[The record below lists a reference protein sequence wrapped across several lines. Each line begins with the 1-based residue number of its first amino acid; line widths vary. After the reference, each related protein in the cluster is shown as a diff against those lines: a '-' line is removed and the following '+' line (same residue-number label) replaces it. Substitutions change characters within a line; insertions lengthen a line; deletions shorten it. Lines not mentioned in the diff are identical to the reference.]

1 MIENNLKEMWNRC
14 LQVIK
19 DNVPEKTYTCWF
31 EPIEPIKYENNTL
44 FIGVPTL
51 FFYEM
56 LDGPFLNIMRKALEK
71 GIGEGTQLQYKVMV
85 VKDNQDEKSTVDM
98 KGSDRSTD
106 IPVRPIINGNKTP
119 NPMQAIAPQDLDPH
133 LNPNYT
139 FSNFIKGTSNELS
152 RTVGETVAKEPAKT
166 FNPLF
171 LHGPS
176 GVGKT
181 HLTNAIGTRI
191 KELYPEKR
199 VLYISAHLFQVQ
211 YTDSVRTNQF
221 NNFIKFY
228 QGIDVLIID
237 DIQELAG
244 ATKTQQTFFHIF
256 NHLHQNGKQLILTSD
271 RAPVMLQG
279 MEDRMLTR
287 FKWGLVV
294 ELEKPD
300 LELRKNILHNKIAYD
315 GLKIP
320 ENVINYSAEN
330 VSDSV
335 RELEGIVTSL
345 LAHSIL
351 LKREIDMDLAERIVR
366 KAVICG
372 ESKPVTIESIIS
384 KVCEHYNIEESAI
397 HTKTRKREIV
407 QVRQIAMFLAKKHTD
422 NSASKIGQLIGKRD
436 HATVLHACKTV
447 KDLIEVDKAF
457 KTEIEEIEASIKRR

>member
-1 MIENNLKEMWNRC
+1 MIENNLKEMWNNC

-19 DNVPEKTYTCWF
+19 DNVPPKSFDTWF
-31 EPIEPIKYENNTL
+31 APIEPIKYENNTL
-44 FIGVPTL
+44 FIGVPTH

-71 GIGEGTQLQYKVMV
+71 GIGKGTQLQYKVMV
-85 VKDNQDEKSTVDM
+85 VKEDESTIEV
-98 KGSDRSTD
+98 KGSGRSTD
-106 IPVRPIINGNKTP
+106 IPVRPIENGNKAP
-119 NPMQAIAPQDLDPH
+119 NPMQATAPQDLDSH
-133 LNPNYT
+133 LIPNYT
-139 FSNFIKGTSNELS
+139 FNNFIKGTSNELS
-152 RTVGETVAKEPAKT
+152 RTVGETVAKDPAKT

-300 LELRKNILHNKIAYD
+300 LELRKNILLNKMAYD

-320 ENVINYSAEN
+320 ENVVNYIAEN

-345 LAHSIL
+345 LAHSII

-366 KAVICG
+366 KSVSCS
-372 ESKPVTIESIIS
+372 ESKPVTIETIIS

-422 NSASKIGQLIGKRD
+422 HSASKIGQFIGKRD

-447 KDLIEVDKAF
+447 KDLIEVDKNF
-457 KTEIEEIEASIKRR
+457 KNEIEEIEATIKRK

>member
-1 MIENNLKEMWNRC
+1 MIENNLKEMWNNC

-19 DNVPEKTYTCWF
+19 DNVPPKSFDTWF
-31 EPIEPIKYENNTL
+31 APIEPIKYENNTL
-44 FIGVPTL
+44 FIGVPTH

-71 GIGEGTQLQYKVMV
+71 GIGKGTQLQYKVMV
-85 VKDNQDEKSTVDM
+85 VKEDESTIEV
-98 KGSDRSTD
+98 KGSGRSTD
-106 IPVRPIINGNKTP
+106 IPVRPIENGNKAP
-119 NPMQAIAPQDLDPH
+119 NPMQATAPQDLDSH
-133 LNPNYT
+133 LIPNYT
-139 FSNFIKGTSNELS
+139 FNNFIKGTSNELS
-152 RTVGETVAKEPAKT
+152 RTVGETVAKDPAKT
-166 FNPLF
+166 FNPLV

-181 HLTNAIGTRI
+181 HLTTAIGTRL

-300 LELRKNILHNKIAYD
+300 LELRKNILLNKMAYD

-320 ENVINYSAEN
+320 ENVVNYIAEN

-345 LAHSIL
+345 LAHSII

-366 KAVICG
+366 KSVACS
-372 ESKPVTIESIIS
+372 ESKPVTIETIIS

-422 NSASKIGQLIGKRD
+422 HSASKIGQFIGKRD

-447 KDLIEVDKAF
+447 KDLIEVDKNF
-457 KTEIEEIEASIKRR
+457 KNEIEEIEATIKRK

>member
-320 ENVINYSAEN
+320 ENVINYIAEN

>member
-1 MIENNLKEMWNRC
+1 MIENNHVELWKRC
-14 LQVIK
+14 LQIIR
-19 DNVPEKTYTCWF
+19 DNVPEKAYTYWF
-31 EPIEPIKYENNTL
+31 EPIVPVKYENKALT
-44 FIGVPTL
+44 IGVPSI

-56 LDGPFLNIMRKALEK
+56 LEDKYLNIMRKALNK
-71 GIGEGTQLQYKVMV
+71 GIEEGTQLKYKILAD
-85 VKDNQDEKSTVDM
+85 KTNQITVDM
-98 KGSDRSTD
+98 VGSNRSTE
-106 IPVRPIINGNKTP
+106 IPVRPITDGNKAP
-119 NPMQAIAPQDLDPH
+119 NPMRAMAPQDLDPH

-152 RTVGETVAKEPAKT
+152 RTVGETVAKDPAKT

-181 HLTNAIGTRI
+181 HLINAIGTRI
-191 KELYPEKR
+191 KELYPQKR

-315 GLKIP
+315 GLRIP
-320 ENVINYSAEN
+320 ESVINYIAENVI
-330 VSDSV
+330 DSV
-335 RELEGIVTSL
+335 RELEGIITSL

-351 LKREIDMDLAERIVR
+351 LKRDIDMELAERIVR
-366 KAVICG
+366 KAVLF
-372 ESKPVTIESIIS
+372 ESKPITIESIIS
-384 KVCEHYNIEESAI
+384 KVCEHYNIDEAAI

-407 QVRQIAMFLAKKHTD
+407 QVRQIAMFLAKKHTE

-447 KDLIEVDKAF
+447 KDLIEVDKSF
-457 KTEIEEIEASIKRR
+457 KAEIEEIEASIKRK

>member
-1 MIENNLKEMWNRC
+1 MIENNLKEMWNNC

-19 DNVPEKTYTCWF
+19 DNVPPKSFDTWF
-31 EPIEPIKYENNTL
+31 APIEPIKYENNTL
-44 FIGVPTL
+44 FIGVPTH

-71 GIGEGTQLQYKVMV
+71 GIGKGTQLQYKVMV
-85 VKDNQDEKSTVDM
+85 VKEDESTIEV
-98 KGSDRSTD
+98 KGSGRSTD
-106 IPVRPIINGNKTP
+106 IPVRPIENGNKAP
-119 NPMQAIAPQDLDPH
+119 NPMQATAPQDLDSH
-133 LNPNYT
+133 LIPNYT
-139 FSNFIKGTSNELS
+139 FNNFIKGTSNELS
-152 RTVGETVAKEPAKT
+152 RTVGETVAKDPAKT

-300 LELRKNILHNKIAYD
+300 LELRKNILLNKMAYD

-320 ENVINYSAEN
+320 ENVVNYIAEN

-345 LAHSIL
+345 LAHSII

-366 KAVICG
+366 KSVACS
-372 ESKPVTIESIIS
+372 ESKPVTIETIIS

-407 QVRQIAMFLAKKHTD
+407 QVRQIAMFLAKKHTE

-457 KTEIEEIEASIKRR
+457 KTEIEEIEATIKRK

>member
-1 MIENNLKEMWNRC
+1 MIENNLKEMWNNC

-19 DNVPEKTYTCWF
+19 DNVPPKSFDTWF
-31 EPIEPIKYENNTL
+31 APIEPIKYENNTL
-44 FIGVPTL
+44 FIQVPTH

-56 LDGPFLNIMRKALEK
+56 LDGPFLNIMRLALEK
-71 GIGEGTQLQYKVMV
+71 GIGKDTQLQYKVMV
-85 VKDNQDEKSTVDM
+85 VKEAESTIEV
-98 KGSDRSTD
+98 KGSGRSTNV
-106 IPVRPIINGNKTP
+106 PVRPIQDGNKTP
-119 NPMQAIAPQDLDPH
+119 NPMKAIAPQDLDSH
-133 LNPNYT
+133 LIPNYT

-152 RTVGETVAKEPAKT
+152 RTVGETVAKDPAKT

-300 LELRKNILHNKIAYD
+300 LELRKNILLNKMAYD
-315 GLKIP
+315 GLNIP
-320 ENVINYSAEN
+320 ENVVNYIAEN

-345 LAHSIL
+345 LAHSII

-366 KAVICG
+366 KSVNCS
-372 ESKPVTIESIIS
+372 ESKPVTIETIIS
-384 KVCEHYNIEESAI
+384 KVCEHYNIDESAI
-397 HTKTRKREIV
+397 HTQTR
-407 QVRQIAMFLAKKHTD
+407 
-422 NSASKIGQLIGKRD
+422 
-436 HATVLHACKTV
+436 
-447 KDLIEVDKAF
+447 
-457 KTEIEEIEASIKRR
+457 

>member
-31 EPIEPIKYENNTL
+31 EPIEPIKYKNNTL

-320 ENVINYSAEN
+320 ENVINYIAEN

-457 KTEIEEIEASIKRR
+457 KTEIEEIETSIKRR

>member
-31 EPIEPIKYENNTL
+31 EPIEPIKFENNTL

-85 VKDNQDEKSTVDM
+85 VKDNQDDKSTVEM
-98 KGSDRSTD
+98 KGSNRSN
-106 IPVRPIINGNKTP
+106 IPVRPIQDGNKTP
-119 NPMQAIAPQDLDPH
+119 NPMQATAPQDLDPH

-152 RTVGETVAKEPAKT
+152 RTVGETVAKDPAKT

-294 ELEKPD
+294 ELEKPA
-300 LELRKNILHNKIAYD
+300 LELRKNILKNKIAYD

-320 ENVINYSAEN
+320 ENVINYIAEN

-366 KAVICG
+366 KAVICC
-372 ESKPVTIESIIS
+372 ESKPVTIETIIS

-407 QVRQIAMFLAKKHTD
+407 QVRQIAMFLAKKHTE

-457 KTEIEEIEASIKRR
+457 KTEIEEIEATIKRK

>member
-320 ENVINYSAEN
+320 ENVINYIAEN

-457 KTEIEEIEASIKRR
+457 KTEIEEIETSIKRR

>member
-320 ENVINYSAEN
+320 ENVINYIAEN

-422 NSASKIGQLIGKRD
+422 NSTSKIGQLIGKRD

>member
-19 DNVPEKTYTCWF
+19 DNVPEKTFTCWF

-106 IPVRPIINGNKTP
+106 IIVRPIENGNKTP

-139 FSNFIKGTSNELS
+139 FSNFIKGSSNELS

-320 ENVINYSAEN
+320 ENVINYIAEN

-366 KAVICG
+366 KAVLCC
-372 ESKPVTIESIIS
+372 ESKPATIETIIS

-447 KDLIEVDKAF
+447 KDLIEVDKNF
-457 KTEIEEIEASIKRR
+457 KTEIEEIEATIKRR

>member
-19 DNVPEKTYTCWF
+19 DNVPEKTFTCWF

-106 IPVRPIINGNKTP
+106 IIVRPIENGNKTP

-133 LNPNYT
+133 LNPHYT
-139 FSNFIKGTSNELS
+139 FSNFIKGSSNELS

-320 ENVINYSAEN
+320 ENVINYIAEN

-366 KAVICG
+366 KAVLCC
-372 ESKPVTIESIIS
+372 ESKPATIETIIS

-447 KDLIEVDKAF
+447 KDLIEVDKNF
-457 KTEIEEIEASIKRR
+457 KTEIEEIEATIKRR

>member
-1 MIENNLKEMWNRC
+1 MIENNLKEMWNNC

-19 DNVPEKTYTCWF
+19 DNVPPKSFDTWF
-31 EPIEPIKYENNTL
+31 APIEPIKYENNTL
-44 FIGVPTL
+44 FIGVPTH

-71 GIGEGTQLQYKVMV
+71 GIGKGTQLQYKVMV
-85 VKDNQDEKSTVDM
+85 VKEDESTIEV
-98 KGSDRSTD
+98 KGSGRSTD
-106 IPVRPIINGNKTP
+106 IPVRPIENGNKAP
-119 NPMQAIAPQDLDPH
+119 NPMQATAPQDLDSH
-133 LNPNYT
+133 LIPNYT
-139 FSNFIKGTSNELS
+139 FNNFIKGTSNELS
-152 RTVGETVAKEPAKT
+152 RTVGETVAKDPAKT

-287 FKWGLVV
+287 FNWGLVV

-300 LELRKNILHNKIAYD
+300 LELRKNILLNKMAYD

-320 ENVINYSAEN
+320 ENVVNYIAEN

-345 LAHSIL
+345 LAHSII

-366 KAVICG
+366 KSVACS
-372 ESKPVTIESIIS
+372 ESKPVTIETIIS

-422 NSASKIGQLIGKRD
+422 HSASKIGQFIGKRD

-447 KDLIEVDKAF
+447 KDLIEVDKNF
-457 KTEIEEIEASIKRR
+457 KNEIEEIEATIKRK

>member
-14 LQVIK
+14 LQIIK
-19 DNVPEKTYTCWF
+19 DNVPEKTYACWF
-31 EPIEPIKYENNTL
+31 EPIEPIKFENNTL

-85 VKDNQDEKSTVDM
+85 VKDTQDEKSTVDM

-106 IPVRPIINGNKTP
+106 IPVRPITNGNKTP

-320 ENVINYSAEN
+320 ENVINYIAEN

-366 KAVICG
+366 KAVICC

-384 KVCEHYNIEESAI
+384 KVCEHYNIDESAI

>member
-1 MIENNLKEMWNRC
+1 MIENNLKEMWNNC

-19 DNVPEKTYTCWF
+19 DNVPPKSFDTWF
-31 EPIEPIKYENNTL
+31 APIEPIKYENNTL
-44 FIGVPTL
+44 FIGVPTH

-71 GIGEGTQLQYKVMV
+71 GIGKGTQLQYKVMV
-85 VKDNQDEKSTVDM
+85 VKEDESTIEV
-98 KGSDRSTD
+98 KGSGRSTD
-106 IPVRPIINGNKTP
+106 IPVRPIENGNKAP
-119 NPMQAIAPQDLDPH
+119 NPMQATAPQDLDSH
-133 LNPNYT
+133 LIPNYT
-139 FSNFIKGTSNELS
+139 FNNFIKGTSNELS
-152 RTVGETVAKEPAKT
+152 RTVGETVAKDPAKT

-300 LELRKNILHNKIAYD
+300 LELRKNILLNKMAYD

-320 ENVINYSAEN
+320 ENVVNYIAEN

-345 LAHSIL
+345 LAHSII

-366 KAVICG
+366 KSVACS
-372 ESKPVTIESIIS
+372 ESKPVTIETIIS

-447 KDLIEVDKAF
+447 KDLIEVDKSF
-457 KTEIEEIEASIKRR
+457 KTEIEEIEASIKRK

>member
-320 ENVINYSAEN
+320 ENVINFIAEN

-366 KAVICG
+366 KAVIC
-372 ESKPVTIESIIS
+372 ENKPVTIESIIS
-384 KVCEHYNIEESAI
+384 KVCEHYNIDESAI

-407 QVRQIAMFLAKKHTD
+407 QVRQIAMFLAKRHTD

-436 HATVLHACKTV
+436 HATVLHACKTI
-447 KDLIEVDKAF
+447 KDLIEVDKNF
-457 KTEIEEIEASIKRR
+457 KTEIEEIEASIKRK

>member
-320 ENVINYSAEN
+320 ENVINYIAEN

-384 KVCEHYNIEESAI
+384 KVCEHYNIEESVI

-457 KTEIEEIEASIKRR
+457 KTEIEEIETSIKRR

>member
-19 DNVPEKTYTCWF
+19 DNVPEKTFTCWF

-106 IPVRPIINGNKTP
+106 IIVRPIENGNKTP

-139 FSNFIKGTSNELS
+139 FSNFIKGSSNELS

-320 ENVINYSAEN
+320 ENVINYIAEN

-366 KAVICG
+366 KAVICC
-372 ESKPVTIESIIS
+372 ESKPATIETIIS

-447 KDLIEVDKAF
+447 KDLIEVDKNF
-457 KTEIEEIEASIKRR
+457 KTEIEEIEATIKRR

>member
-1 MIENNLKEMWNRC
+1 MIENNLKEMWNNC

-19 DNVPEKTYTCWF
+19 DNVPEKSFNTWF
-31 EPIEPIKYENNTL
+31 APIEPIKYENNTL
-44 FIGVPTL
+44 FIGVPTH

-56 LDGPFLNIMRKALEK
+56 LDGPFLNIMRLALEK
-71 GIGEGTQLQYKVMV
+71 GIGKDTQLQYKVMV
-85 VKDNQDEKSTVDM
+85 VKEDESTIQV
-98 KGSDRSTD
+98 KGSGRSTD
-106 IPVRPIINGNKTP
+106 IPVRPIENGNKAP
-119 NPMQAIAPQDLDPH
+119 NPMQATAPQDLDSH
-133 LNPNYT
+133 LIPNYT
-139 FSNFIKGTSNELS
+139 FNNFIKGTSNELS
-152 RTVGETVAKEPAKT
+152 RTVGETVAKDPAKT

-300 LELRKNILHNKIAYD
+300 LELRKNILLNKMAYD

-320 ENVINYSAEN
+320 ENVVNYIAEN

-345 LAHSIL
+345 LAHSII

-366 KAVICG
+366 KSVACS
-372 ESKPVTIESIIS
+372 ESKPVTIETIIS

-422 NSASKIGQLIGKRD
+422 HSASKIGQFIGKRD

-447 KDLIEVDKAF
+447 KDLIEVDKNF
-457 KTEIEEIEASIKRR
+457 KNEIEEIEATIKRK

>member
-19 DNVPEKTYTCWF
+19 DNVPEKTFTCWF

-106 IPVRPIINGNKTP
+106 IIVSPIENGNKTP

-139 FSNFIKGTSNELS
+139 FSNFIKGSSNELS

-320 ENVINYSAEN
+320 ENVINYIAEN

-366 KAVICG
+366 KAVICC
-372 ESKPVTIESIIS
+372 ESKPATIETIIS
-384 KVCEHYNIEESAI
+384 KVCEHYNIDESAI

-447 KDLIEVDKAF
+447 KDLIEVDKNF
-457 KTEIEEIEASIKRR
+457 KTEIEEIEATIKRR

>member
-1 MIENNLKEMWNRC
+1 
-14 LQVIK
+14 
-19 DNVPEKTYTCWF
+19 
-31 EPIEPIKYENNTL
+31 
-44 FIGVPTL
+44 
-51 FFYEM
+51 
-56 LDGPFLNIMRKALEK
+56 
-71 GIGEGTQLQYKVMV
+71 
-85 VKDNQDEKSTVDM
+85 
-98 KGSDRSTD
+98 
-106 IPVRPIINGNKTP
+106 
-119 NPMQAIAPQDLDPH
+119 
-133 LNPNYT
+133 
-139 FSNFIKGTSNELS
+139 
-152 RTVGETVAKEPAKT
+152 VAKSITPLTDAT
-166 FNPLF
+166 FPVFKNRN
-171 LHGPS
+171 G
-176 GVGKT
+176 
-181 HLTNAIGTRI
+181 
-191 KELYPEKR
+191 
-199 VLYISAHLFQVQ
+199 YI
-211 YTDSVRTNQF
+211 D
-221 NNFIKFY
+221 K
-228 QGIDVLIID
+228 IDVLIID

-320 ENVINYSAEN
+320 ENVINYIAEN

-366 KAVICG
+366 KAVLCC
-372 ESKPVTIESIIS
+372 ESKPATIETIIS

-447 KDLIEVDKAF
+447 KDLIEVDKNF
-457 KTEIEEIEASIKRR
+457 KTEIEEIEATIKRR

>member
-1 MIENNLKEMWNRC
+1 MIENNHIELWKRC
-14 LQVIK
+14 LQIIK
-19 DNVPEKTYTCWF
+19 DNVPEKTFTYWF
-31 EPIEPIKYENNTL
+31 EPIKPVKYENKTL
-44 FIGVPTL
+44 TIGVPSI

-56 LDGPFLNIMRKALEK
+56 LEDKFLNIMRKALDK
-71 GIGEGTQLQYKVMV
+71 GIEEGTQLKYKILV
-85 VKDNQDEKSTVDM
+85 VKDDETTVDM
-98 KGSDRSTD
+98 TGSGRSTD
-106 IPVRPIINGNKTP
+106 IPVGPIKDGNKTP
-119 NPMQAIAPQDLDPH
+119 NPMRTIAPQDLDPH
-133 LNPNYT
+133 LNPKYT

-152 RTVGETVAKEPAKT
+152 RTVGENVAKDPAKT

-300 LELRKNILHNKIAYD
+300 LELRKNILLNKIAYD

-320 ENVINYSAEN
+320 ESVVNYIAEN

-335 RELEGIVTSL
+335 RELEGIITSL

-351 LKREIDMDLAERIVR
+351 LKREIDMELAQRIVR
-366 KAVICG
+366 KAVIC
-372 ESKPVTIESIIS
+372 ESKPITIESIIS
-384 KVCEHYNIEESAI
+384 KVCEHYNIAEAAI

-407 QVRQIAMFLAKKHTD
+407 QVRQVAMFLAKKYTD
-422 NSASKIGQLIGKRD
+422 SSASKIGQLIGKRD

-447 KDLIEVDKAF
+447 KDLIEVDKGF
-457 KTEIEEIEASIKRR
+457 KTEIEEIEVAIKHK

>member
-31 EPIEPIKYENNTL
+31 EPIEPIKYKNNTL

-211 YTDSVRTNQF
+211 YTDSVRTNHF
-221 NNFIKFY
+221 NDFISFY
-228 QGIDVLIID
+228 QTIDVLIID

-320 ENVINYSAEN
+320 ENVINYIAEN

>member
-320 ENVINYSAEN
+320 ENVINYIAEN

-366 KAVICG
+366 KAVIC
-372 ESKPVTIESIIS
+372 ESKPATIESIIS
-384 KVCEHYNIEESAI
+384 KVCEHYNIDESAI

-407 QVRQIAMFLAKKHTD
+407 QVRQIAMFLAKRHTD

-436 HATVLHACKTV
+436 HATVLHACKTI
-447 KDLIEVDKAF
+447 KDLIEVDKNF
-457 KTEIEEIEASIKRR
+457 KTEIEEIEASIKRK

>member
-1 MIENNLKEMWNRC
+1 MIENNHIDLWKRC
-14 LQVIK
+14 LQIIK
-19 DNVPEKTYTCWF
+19 DNIPEKTYTCWF
-31 EPIEPIKYENNTL
+31 EPIVPIKYEDKTL
-44 FIGVPTL
+44 TIGVPSI

-56 LDGPFLNIMRKALEK
+56 LERESFLNIMRKALNK
-71 GIGEGTQLQYKVMV
+71 GIGEGTKLNYKILAD
-85 VKDNQDEKSTVDM
+85 KTNQITVDM
-98 KGSDRSTD
+98 AGSERSTD
-106 IPVRPIINGNKTP
+106 ITVRPIENGNKTP

-152 RTVGETVAKEPAKT
+152 RTVGETIAKDPAKT

-191 KELYPEKR
+191 KELYPQKR

-211 YTDSVRTNQF
+211 YTDSVRTNQT
-221 NNFIKFY
+221 NNFFRFY
-228 QGIDVLIID
+228 QSIDVLIID

-256 NHLHQNGKQLILTSD
+256 NHLQQNGKQLILTSD
-271 RAPVMLQG
+271 RPPVMLQG

-300 LELRKNILHNKIAYD
+300 LELRKNILRSKIAYD

-320 ENVINYSAEN
+320 ENVINYIAEN

-335 RELEGIVTSL
+335 RELEGIITSL
-345 LAHSIL
+345 LAHSII
-351 LKREIDMDLAERIVR
+351 LKREIDLDLTERIVR
-366 KAVICG
+366 KAVLC
-372 ESKPVTIESIIS
+372 ENKPVTIESIIS
-384 KVCEHYNIEESAI
+384 KVCEHYNIDETAI

-407 QVRQIAMFLAKKHTD
+407 QVRQIAMFLAKRHTD

-436 HATVLHACKTV
+436 HATVLHACKTI
-447 KDLIEVDKAF
+447 KDLIEVDKNF
-457 KTEIEEIEASIKRR
+457 KTEIEEIEASIKRK

>member
-1 MIENNLKEMWNRC
+1 MIENNLKEMWSRC

-85 VKDNQDEKSTVDM
+85 VKDPQDEKSTVDM

-106 IPVRPIINGNKTP
+106 ILVRPINQGNKAP
-119 NPMQAIAPQDLDPH
+119 NPMQAIAPQDLDTH

-191 KELYPEKR
+191 KELYPQKR

-320 ENVINYSAEN
+320 ENVINFIAEN

-351 LKREIDMDLAERIVR
+351 LKREIGMDLAERIVR
-366 KAVICG
+366 KAVIC
-372 ESKPVTIESIIS
+372 ESKPVTIENIIS
-384 KVCEHYNIEESAI
+384 KVCEHYNIDESAI

-407 QVRQIAMFLAKKHTD
+407 QVRQIAMFLAKRHTD
-422 NSASKIGQLIGKRD
+422 SSASKIGQLIGKRD
-436 HATVLHACKTV
+436 HATVLHACKTI
-447 KDLIEVDKAF
+447 KDLIEVDKNF
-457 KTEIEEIEASIKRR
+457 KTEIEEIEASIKRK